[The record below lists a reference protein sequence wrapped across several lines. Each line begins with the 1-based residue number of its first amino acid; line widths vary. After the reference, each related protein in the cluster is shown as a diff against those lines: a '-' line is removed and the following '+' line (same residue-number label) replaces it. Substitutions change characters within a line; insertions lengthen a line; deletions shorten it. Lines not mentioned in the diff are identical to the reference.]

1 MPATSSRRAFFF
13 DDAFRGRDV
22 GDRRLR
28 RPAGQ
33 ARAAGLAATPPRER
47 TTSPAGALANGAD
60 FVHDATNDATPV
72 LAAVPSV
79 NAVIRAAVPLV
90 LLLAASGAAL
100 AQERFPLDV
109 PLLEHRTTGCHT
121 RENAE
126 LVARALAE
134 RADRVDV
141 PARSCG
147 VLSGWI
153 TYRKLLL
160 RLDGPDG
167 LVTVYQVE
175 LRGHDRPLF
184 VVQVGYLHQSLEA

>member
-1 MPATSSRRAFFF
+1 MI
-13 DDAFRGRDV
+13 RGALRSAGRV
-22 GDRRLR
+22 G
-28 RPAGQ
+28 PGPGPQ
-33 ARAAGLAATPPRER
+33 ARPPSPERTPPDRA
-47 TTSPAGALANGAD
+47 TGALAKRAD
-60 FVHDATNDATPV
+60 FVHDATVDATLA
-72 LAAVPSV
+72 LAAVSLL
-79 NAVIRAAVPLV
+79 NAAIRAAAPFVV
-90 LLLAASGAAL
+90 LLAASGAAL

-126 LVARALAE
+126 IVARALAE

-160 RLDGPDG
+160 RLDSPDG